1 MNSITKQNFDMRSMI
16 SKQNTRKNT
25 MKVSEEQANIDGE
38 SGIISVVTKDHL
50 LMKFAE
56 IERRIKANAL
66 VHE

>member
-1 MNSITKQNFDMRSMI
+1 MRSMI

-56 IERRIKANAL
+56 IERRIKANA
-66 VHE
+66 